1 MVGWSPSSDEAVEDE
16 GSKTTKDQSL
26 KIAKDVTELIGK
38 TPLVYLNKVVS
49 GCEAR
54 IAAKLEIMAP
64 CSSVKDRIG
73 YSMIADAEEKG
84 LITPGKSVLI
94 EPTGGNTGIGLA
106 FVAAA
111 KGYKLIVAMPSSVS
125 HERRAVLRA
134 FGAEVVLTDPLL
146 AMDGVVR
153 RAQEIAARTPGAHV
167 LQQFANPANPR
178 VHYETTGPEIWAAT
192 ASKVDVLVA
201 GIGTGGTVTGAGRY
215 LKEKNPT
222 IKIYGVEPSESA
234 VLSGGKPGP
243 HKIQGLGAGFV
254 PGVLDV
260 GLLDEV
266 VQVSN
271 EEAADMARQIAMNEG
286 LLVGISSGAA
296 AVAAVRVARRAEN
309 RGKLIV
315 VSCPAAPSET
325 CSRLISVTQCAVMV
339 DIVKSDLFLLL
350 VVADDLRELRRAI
363 PVVVHVRVP
372 QERGRKHGLR
382 AMTTVVVWIASFLQ
396 TLATHCFCM
405 FIQVQEVLR
414 LHQQTKNMSSLLS
427 WPPLIRT
434 YYHSTAVFLL
444 QGK

>member
-1 MVGWSPSSDEAVEDE
+1 MGTWDPSFETIDDQ
-16 GSKTTKDQSL
+16 GSKTTKDQST

-38 TPLVYLNKVVS
+38 TPLVYLNKVVA

-84 LITPGKSVLI
+84 LITPGKVREINERAIAISSSRAYFVLTMTSMRIDLQSVLI

-106 FVAAA
+106 FMAAA

-125 HERRAVLRA
+125 TERRAVLRA

-146 AMDGVVR
+146 TMDGVVR
-153 RAQEIAARTPGAHV
+153 KAEEIAARTPGAYV

-178 VHYETTGPEIWAAT
+178 VHYETTGPEIWSAT
-192 ASKVDVLVA
+192 AGKVDVLVA
-201 GIGTGGTVTGAGRY
+201 GIGTGGTITGAGRY
-215 LKEKNPT
+215 LKEKNPA

-266 VQVSN
+266 FQVSN
-271 EEAADMARQIAMNEG
+271 EEAASMAKQIALNEG

-315 VSCPAAPSET
+315 VSCLRHRRPV
-325 CSRLISVTQCAVMV
+325 LDSVTRCDVM
-339 DIVKSDLFLLL
+339 L
-350 VVADDLRELRRAI
+350 VGCHIAI
-363 PVVVHVRVP
+363 F
-372 QERGRKHGLR
+372 
-382 AMTTVVVWIASFLQ
+382 ASFGERYLSS
-396 TLATHCFCM
+396 FM
-405 FIQVQEVLR
+405 YESLR
-414 LHQQTKNMSSLLS
+414 NEAESMAFE
-427 WPPLIRT
+427 P
-434 YYHSTAVFLL
+434 
-444 QGK
+444 

>member
-1 MVGWSPSSDEAVEDE
+1 MGTWDPSFETIDDH
-16 GSKTTKDQSL
+16 GSKTTKDQST

-38 TPLVYLNKVVS
+38 TPLVYLNKVVA

-84 LITPGKSVLI
+84 LITPGKVREINERAIAISSSRAYFVLTMTSMRIDLQSVLI

-106 FVAAA
+106 FMAAA

-125 HERRAVLRA
+125 TERRAVLRA

-146 AMDGVVR
+146 TMDGVVR
-153 RAQEIAARTPGAHV
+153 KAEEIAARTPGAYV

-178 VHYETTGPEIWAAT
+178 VHYETTGPEIWSAT
-192 ASKVDVLVA
+192 AGKVDVLVA
-201 GIGTGGTVTGAGRY
+201 GIGTGGTITGAGRY
-215 LKEKNPT
+215 LKEKNPA

-266 VQVSN
+266 FQVSN
-271 EEAADMARQIAMNEG
+271 EEAAGMAKQIALNEG
-286 LLVGISSGAA
+286 LLVGYPFAIGRSAPFQTLHLLADDPCLHRSG
-296 AVAAVRVARRAEN
+296 R
-309 RGKLIV
+309 
-315 VSCPAAPSET
+315 
-325 CSRLISVTQCAVMV
+325 
-339 DIVKSDLFLLL
+339 DIVGRGGRRRRPGRQEGREQGQ
-350 VVADDLRELRRAI
+350 AHRRDLRELRRAV

-372 QERGRKHGLR
+372 QERG
-382 AMTTVVVWIASFLQ
+382 
-396 TLATHCFCM
+396 
-405 FIQVQEVLR
+405 
-414 LHQQTKNMSSLLS
+414 
-427 WPPLIRT
+427 
-434 YYHSTAVFLL
+434 
-444 QGK
+444 

>member
-1 MVGWSPSSDEAVEDE
+1 MGAWSPTFETVDDQ
-16 GSKTTKDQSL
+16 GSKNTKDQST

-38 TPLVYLNKVVS
+38 TPLVYLNKVVA

-106 FVAAA
+106 FMAAA

-125 HERRAVLRA
+125 TERRAVLRA
-134 FGAEVVLTDPLL
+134 FGAEVVLTDPRLT
-146 AMDGVVR
+146 MDGVVR
-153 RAQEIAARTPGAHV
+153 KAEEIAARTPGSYV

-192 ASKVDVLVA
+192 AGEVDVLVA
-201 GIGTGGTVTGAGRY
+201 GIGTGGTITGAGRY
-215 LKEKNPT
+215 LKEKNPA
-222 IKIYGVEPSESA
+222 IKICGVEPAESA

-266 VQVSN
+266 FQVSN
-271 EEAADMARQIAMNEG
+271 EEAAGMAKQIALNEG
-286 LLVGISSGAA
+286 LLVGISSGATA
-296 AVAAVRVARRAEN
+296 AAAVRVARRAEN

-315 VSCPAAPSET
+315 
-325 CSRLISVTQCAVMV
+325 
-339 DIVKSDLFLLL
+339 
-350 VVADDLRELRRAI
+350 AI
-363 PVVVHVRVP
+363 F
-372 QERGRKHGLR
+372 
-382 AMTTVVVWIASFLQ
+382 ASFGERYLSSFMYES
-396 TLATHCFCM
+396 L
-405 FIQVQEVLR
+405 
-414 LHQQTKNMSSLLS
+414 KNEAESMAFE
-427 WPPLIRT
+427 P
-434 YYHSTAVFLL
+434 
-444 QGK
+444 